1 VLDFGEGYVERID
14 ARLADPGHLLETLHR
29 TEIDL
34 ALISIN
40 QPGVLRLAPP
50 EAKAVAR
57 DANDELAEL
66 VGKNRGVLEGLA
78 TLPWQATDAAVE
90 ELGRAASLGLRGAM
104 ACSNVAGRPLDD
116 PAFDTT
122 FEAAAALSMPLLL
135 HPTVPAQVS
144 ALSEYRLICAAG
156 FLFDTTTAILRLVFA
171 GTFDRHPDLKVIL
184 AHAGS
189 LLPLLMGRVDR
200 EYARNALPCS
210 LPEGRRPS
218 DYSSKLYTDTIAG
231 SPGALELAIELLGA
245 DRVCFGSDYPF
256 GNQREALDLV
266 LTASLPEETV
276 SAICGQ
282 NAAELFGL
290 KLIPTADEGG
300 GTATTEEASHARATG
315 RHGPGDQGP
324 PRGREHPEPLGPPGR
339 DDGGLLQPGAL

>member
-1 VLDFGEGYVERID
+1 VSDVRARPVVDVHIHYLPPALLNVFLTRARPPRAERQDRWLVLDFGEGYTERID
-14 ARLADPGHLLETLHR
+14 ARLTDPGHLLETLHR
-29 TEIDL
+29 TGIDL

-57 DANDELAEL
+57 EANDELAEL
-66 VGKNRGVLEGLA
+66 VGKNRGTLEGLA
-78 TLPWQATDAAVE
+78 TLPWQASDAAVD

-116 PAFDTT
+116 PAFDAT

-144 ALSEYRLICAAG
+144 ALSDHGLICAAG
-156 FLFDTTTAILRLVFA
+156 FLFDTTTAILRMVFA
-171 GTFDRHPDLKVIL
+171 GTFDRHPGLKVIL

-200 EYARNALPCS
+200 EYARNALPYS
-210 LPEGRRPS
+210 LPEGWRPS
-218 DYSSKLYTDTIAG
+218 DYLSRLYTDTIAG
-231 SPGALELAIELLGA
+231 SPRTLELAIELLGV

-266 LTASLPEETV
+266 LAATLSEETV

-290 KLIPTADEGG
+290 TLHPTADVGSRAAG
-300 GTATTEEASHARATG
+300 DARTT
-315 RHGPGDQGP
+315 
-324 PRGREHPEPLGPPGR
+324 
-339 DDGGLLQPGAL
+339 